1 VRAQSSQSTTVSV
14 LEFEQQWLGRFGKQV
29 LDLANTPFFG
39 LLRARLDQLSERQRL
54 ISENIANASTPG
66 YRPRDV
72 DTAGFERM
80 LASHANGGAGLT
92 MSRTSAGHMSP
103 GGGSSRVSIV
113 TQDDSETT
121 IDGNS
126 VVLEEQMSRAA
137 QTRMEFETGIALYQK
152 GLDLLKLAAR
162 APGR

>member
-1 VRAQSSQSTTVSV
+1 M
-14 LEFEQQWLGRFGKQV
+14 
-29 LDLANTPFFG
+29 DLANTPFFG

-80 LASHANGGAGLT
+80 LASHASGGGGLT
-92 MSRTSAGHMSP
+92 MSRTNAGHMAP
-103 GGGSSRVSIV
+103 GGGSGRTSVITR
-113 TQDDSETT
+113 DDSETT
-121 IDGNS
+121 MDGNS

-152 GLDLLKLAAR
+152 GLELVRLAAR